1 MNQVLGVRYSGGEYL
16 QAIYPSDTVYALDL
30 LATAERTTGT
40 INEGAYHISNSVF
53 CFIKFGDNT
62 VDATDACTLLAPG
75 ERIMV
80 LPSLYVSVIK
90 ASGSADGVIRLTAV
104 K

>member
-1 MNQVLGVRYSGGEYL
+1 MIESYQVANSVLELTDDVIG
-16 QAIYPSDTVYALDL
+16 LDL
-30 LATAERTTGT
+30 TASAVRTAGPV
-40 INEGAYHISNSVF
+40 NNSLYHVANSVF

-62 VDATDACTLLAPG
+62 VDATAACTLLAPG
-75 ERIMV
+75 ERTMV
-80 LPSLYVSVIK
+80 LPNAYVSVIK